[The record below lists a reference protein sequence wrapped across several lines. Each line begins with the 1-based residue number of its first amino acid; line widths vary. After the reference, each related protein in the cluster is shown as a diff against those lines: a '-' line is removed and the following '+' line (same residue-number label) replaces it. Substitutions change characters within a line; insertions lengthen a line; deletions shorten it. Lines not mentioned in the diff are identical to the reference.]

1 MDKISQRQQAAFAAM
16 IPEMVVS
23 QTSNP
28 CSLGSARDRRYVG
41 HPSGWRFVVTTGC
54 FGPIVLA
61 AAPKH
66 QLSAAA
72 HLVEGAVEMHVRELL
87 EQM

>member
-1 MDKISQRQQAAFAAM
+1 MDKISQQQQTAFAAM

-28 CSLGSARDRRYVG
+28 RRYVG

-54 FGPIVLA
+54 FSSIVLA
-61 AAPKH
+61 AAPNH
-66 QLSAAA
+66 RLSAAA
-72 HLVEGAVEMHVRELL
+72 HWIEGPATAYVRELL
-87 EQM
+87 GVA

>member
-1 MDKISQRQQAAFAAM
+1 MDRISQRQQAAFAAM
-16 IPEMVVS
+16 MPKMVVS

-28 CSLGSARDRRYVG
+28 RRYVG
-41 HPSGWRFVVTTGC
+41 HPSGWRFVTTTGC

-66 QLSAAA
+66 RLSAAV
-72 HLVEGAVEMHVRELL
+72 HLVEGPATTRVRKLL
-87 EQM
+87 GVA

>member
-16 IPEMVVS
+16 MPEMIVS
-23 QTSNP
+23 QSSNP
-28 CSLGSARDRRYVG
+28 LRYVG

-66 QLSAAA
+66 RLSAAV
-72 HLVEGAVEMHVRELL
+72 HLVEGPVEMHVKELL
-87 EQM
+87 ETM

>member
-1 MDKISQRQQAAFAAM
+1 MMPK
-16 IPEMVVS
+16 MVVS

-28 CSLGSARDRRYVG
+28 RRYVG
-41 HPSGWRFVVTTGC
+41 HPSGWRFVVEVGC
-54 FGPIVLA
+54 WGPVVLA

-87 EQM
+87 ETM